1 MRSFEVMGSEH
12 LTSDHL
18 RYKFKTLN
26 YFYGMV
32 KNYRI
37 QVVGKVQ
44 GVWFRKYTQ
53 EAAVAYTLVG
63 SVRNEKDGSVFVEAQ
78 GEEENLK
85 SFIAWLYKGS
95 PLSKVKEVTW
105 EEGSL
110 QHFTRFDISR

>member
-1 MRSFEVMGSEH
+1 MGSEH

-26 YFYGMV
+26 YFYSMV
-32 KNYRI
+32 KNYHI

-44 GVWFRKYTQ
+44 GVWFRKYTR
-53 EAAVAYTLVG
+53 EAAVNFALVG
-63 SVRNEKDGSVFVEAQ
+63 NVRNEKDGSVFVEAQ
-78 GEEENLK
+78 GEEENLI